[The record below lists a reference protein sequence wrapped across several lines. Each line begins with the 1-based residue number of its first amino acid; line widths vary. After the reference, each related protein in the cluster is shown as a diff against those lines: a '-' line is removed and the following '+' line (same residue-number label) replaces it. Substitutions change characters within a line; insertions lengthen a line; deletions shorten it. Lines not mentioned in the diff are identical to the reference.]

1 MTKHDAVHSFIKKKI
16 DDLTE
21 QTLGFNYSSEEMG
34 QIAITTDFSDRVIK
48 KYFKGAEK
56 AYGFTITLIRP
67 YSTDLDSLNLECMNF
82 VQSFMDWIDEQ
93 NKKRISLILAR
104 VAKSRKWRICKTCLT
119 YLVSIPKKVW
129 HDIRFNVELFILTR
143 RTSNEIK

>member
-1 MTKHDAVHSFIKKKI
+1 MTKHDAVHSFIKKEI

-93 NKKRISLILAR
+93 NKKKNFPDFGESCQIKKMENLQNMPNLSGINPKEGLAR
-104 VAKSRKWRICKTCLT
+104 YQIQCRIIYFDKED
-119 YLVSIPKKVW
+119 K
-129 HDIRFNVELFILTR
+129 
-143 RTSNEIK
+143 

>member
-16 DDLTE
+16 DELTE
-21 QTLGFNYSSEEMG
+21 QTLGFNYSSEEVG

-48 KYFKGAEK
+48 KYFRGAEK
-56 AYGFTITLIRP
+56 AYGFTITLIRL

-93 NKKRISLILAR
+93 NRKKNFPDFGENCQIKKMENLQNMPNLSGINPKEGLAR
-104 VAKSRKWRICKTCLT
+104 YQIQCRIIYFDKED
-119 YLVSIPKKVW
+119 K
-129 HDIRFNVELFILTR
+129 
-143 RTSNEIK
+143 

>member
-93 NKKRISLILAR
+93 NKKKNFPDFGESCKIKKMENLQNMPNLSGINPKEGLAR
-104 VAKSRKWRICKTCLT
+104 YQIQCRIIYFDKED
-119 YLVSIPKKVW
+119 K
-129 HDIRFNVELFILTR
+129 
-143 RTSNEIK
+143 

>member
-1 MTKHDAVHSFIKKKI
+1 MTKHDAVHSFINKKI

-34 QIAITTDFSDRVIK
+34 QIAITTDFSDRVIIM
-48 KYFKGAEK
+48 YFKGAEI

-67 YSTDLDSLNLECMNF
+67 YSTDLDSLNFEFMNF

-93 NKKRISLILAR
+93 NKKKNFPDFGESCQIKKMENLQNMPNLSGINPKEGLAR
-104 VAKSRKWRICKTCLT
+104 YQIQCRIIYFDKED
-119 YLVSIPKKVW
+119 K
-129 HDIRFNVELFILTR
+129 
-143 RTSNEIK
+143 

>member
-16 DDLTE
+16 DELTE
-21 QTLGFNYSSEEMG
+21 QTLGFNYSSEEVG

-48 KYFKGAEK
+48 KYFIGAEK

-93 NKKRISLILAR
+93 NRKKNFPDFGESCQIKKMENLQNMPNLSGINPKEGLAR
-104 VAKSRKWRICKTCLT
+104 YQIQCRIIYFDKED
-119 YLVSIPKKVW
+119 K
-129 HDIRFNVELFILTR
+129 
-143 RTSNEIK
+143 

>member
-16 DDLTE
+16 DELTE
-21 QTLGFNYSSEEMG
+21 QTLGFNYSSEEVG

-48 KYFKGAEK
+48 KYFRGAEK

-93 NKKRISLILAR
+93 NRKKNFPDFGENCQIKKMENLQNMPNLSGINPKEGLAR
-104 VAKSRKWRICKTCLT
+104 YQIQCRIIYFDKED
-119 YLVSIPKKVW
+119 K
-129 HDIRFNVELFILTR
+129 
-143 RTSNEIK
+143 